1 MWKTT
6 NGLGQPVTWY
16 SEEDLK
22 NIKHVLQESFDLWM
36 FHIANGVGN
45 SSNTNVHELLEDFAV
60 AIRLLADALGESE
73 AFLRYYT
80 NDSKI
85 YQHRKELLKKRLE
98 QCNKNS

>member
-22 NIKHVLQESFDLWM
+22 NIKEVLQESFNLWM

-45 SSNTNVHELLEDFAV
+45 SSNANVQELLEDFAV
-60 AIRLLADALGESE
+60 AVRLLADVLGESE
-73 AFLRYYT
+73 AFLEYYT

-85 YQHRKELLKKRLE
+85 YKHRKELLKKRLG
-98 QCNKNS
+98 Q